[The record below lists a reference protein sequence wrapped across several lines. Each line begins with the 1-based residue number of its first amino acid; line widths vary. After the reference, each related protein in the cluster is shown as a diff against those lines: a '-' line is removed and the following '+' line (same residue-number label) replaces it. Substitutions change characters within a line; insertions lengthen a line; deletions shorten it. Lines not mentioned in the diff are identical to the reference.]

1 MSTKALLINDKND
14 AEKDILEAVAG
25 AYPGLFVDSSLGI
38 VMINRERKYR
48 TALVAAGGAGHEPFP
63 SGYVGEAML
72 TAAIVGRVFTAPPSS
87 NILATIESVSKLNK
101 GGVLLLILNYTGDVL
116 NAAAAMEVAR
126 TKGYKV
132 ECVIISDDVA
142 QYGTDVKGLTG
153 RRGMAGFILIAKIL
167 GGFSKEGKGINE
179 LVTIGRCLN
188 CRLGTLGVCLN
199 PCTLPGAT
207 EPMFR
212 LDKNNIGFGLGV
224 HGEAGI
230 FTMQMTSMKEIVK
243 QILIKIMACLML
255 EEKSNVVVV
264 INNLGSL
271 SMMEMFVILKEV
283 RLQLEAMK
291 INVDRMYAGSL
302 FTSINMRGFQISVL
316 NITNKEH
323 WLYYLDEETEAFAW
337 PGKRISHFIEKFP
350 PRIARIELD
359 HTVTVM
365 EGMILNEKYGE
376 IFRKCLHAISTAL
389 MKECDTLNLLD
400 TVVGDGD
407 CGTTVRHFAEGILQE
422 LHTFPIKFVASTLA
436 MLAKLAESLMG
447 GTLGPIFSL
456 MLMGAAKDC
465 ETWEACWMAGIEMIQ
480 KYSTAKVGDRT
491 LLDALIPACKGF
503 VLHLKEN
510 GDHSWPI
517 ALKVA
522 FERAKQGCDATKTMV
537 PRAGRASYVDPTKV
551 TDVDAGAYAIVIVLR
566 TLVKGLVP
574 EGDHQCPV

>member
-1 MSTKALLINDKND
+1 MATKTLLTNDKND
-14 AEKDILEAVAG
+14 VEKEMLEAIAG
-25 AYPGLFVDSSLGI
+25 AYPGLFVDSILRI

-48 TALVAAGGAGHEPFP
+48 VALLSGGGAGHEPFP
-63 SGYVGEAML
+63 SGYVGEGML
-72 TAAIVGRVFTAPPSS
+72 TAAIVGKVFTAPPSA
-87 NILATIESVSKLNK
+87 NILATIQSVSKLNK

-126 TKGYKV
+126 TKGYTV
-132 ECVIISDDVA
+132 ECVIVSDDVA

-153 RRGMAGFILIAKIL
+153 RRGMVGFILIAKIL

-188 CRLGTLGVCLN
+188 CRLGTLGICLQA
-199 PCTLPGAT
+199 CTLPGT
-207 EPMFR
+207 NEPMFR
-212 LDKNNIGFGLGV
+212 IEKNNIEFGLGV

-230 FTMQMTSMKEIVK
+230 STMPMTSLKEMVK

-255 EEKSNVVVV
+255 EEKSNVVAVV
-264 INNLGSL
+264 NNLGSL
-271 SMMEMFVILKEV
+271 SKMEMFIILREV
-283 RLQLEAMK
+283 RIQLEAMK
-291 INVDRMYAGSL
+291 IKVDRMYAGSL
-302 FTSINMRGFQISVL
+302 FTSINMRGFQISIL

-359 HTVTVM
+359 HAVTVM

-376 IFRKCLHAISTAL
+376 IFRKCLHAISIAL
-389 MKECDTLNLLD
+389 MKECDYLNQLD
-400 TVVGDGD
+400 TIVGDGD
-407 CGTTVRHFAEGILQE
+407 CGTTLRHFAEGILQE
-422 LHTFPIKFVASTLA
+422 LHAFPIRFVASTLA
-436 MLAKLAESLMG
+436 MLSKLAETLMG
-447 GTLGPIFSL
+447 GTCGAIFSL
-456 MLMGAAKDC
+456 MFMGAAKDC
-465 ETWEACWMAGIEMIQ
+465 ETWEACWLAGIEMIQ

-522 FERAKQGCDATKTMV
+522 YERAKQGCDATKNMV
-537 PRAGRASYVDPTKV
+537 ARAGRASYVDPSKI
-551 TDVDAGAYAIVIVLR
+551 TDVDPGAYAIVIVLR
-566 TLVKGLVP
+566 TLVKALVP
-574 EGDHQCPV
+574 DGDH